1 MTKLTWNVSEKMQD
15 RLEMLAAALLL
26 GATVSTAA
34 YAQRDPAYQAARSGG
49 LIGEMPTGYVGFVSA
64 PSAAIKA
71 LVDDINIKRKAVYTD
86 QALANG
92 VTVEEFAF
100 RNGCRLIKEK
110 TVAGEKYQA
119 PDKSWKTRDASAPS
133 LDARCP

>member
-1 MTKLTWNVSEKMQD
+1 MTDRKPMIREKMQD
-15 RLEMLAAALLL
+15 RLEMLVAALLL
-26 GATVSTAA
+26 GATVTTAA
-34 YAQRDPAYQAARSGG
+34 YAQRDPAYQAARSEG
-49 LIGEMPTGYVGFVSA
+49 LIGEMPTGYVGYVTA
-64 PSAAIKA
+64 PGAAIDA
-71 LVDDINIKRKAVYTD
+71 LVKDINIKRKQVYTE

-119 PDKSWKTRDASAPS
+119 PDKTWKTRDASAPL

>member
-1 MTKLTWNVSEKMQD
+1 MMSEKMQD
-15 RLEMLAAALLL
+15 RLEMLIAALLI
-26 GATVSTAA
+26 GATATTAV
-34 YAQRDPAYQAARSGG
+34 YAQRDPAYQTARSDG
-49 LIGEMPTGYVGFVSA
+49 LVGELPTGYVGFVTP

-71 LVDDINIKRKAVYTD
+71 LVDDINIKRKAVYTE

-100 RNGCRLIKEK
+100 RNGCRLISER

-119 PDKSWKTRDASAPS
+119 PDRTWKTRDSSPPV
-133 LDARCP
+133 LDPRCP

>member
-1 MTKLTWNVSEKMQD
+1 MKMSEKMQD

-26 GATVSTAA
+26 GATVTTAA
-34 YAQRDPAYQAARSGG
+34 YAQRDPAYQTARSQG
-49 LIGEMPTGYVGFVSA
+49 LVGELPSGYLGFVTP
-64 PSAAIKA
+64 PSPAIKA
-71 LVDDINIKRKAVYTD
+71 LVDDINIKRKSAYTEAA
-86 QALANG
+86 QTEG

-100 RNGCRLIKEK
+100 RNGCRLISEK

-119 PDKSWKTRDASAPS
+119 PDRSWRTRDASRPV

>member
-1 MTKLTWNVSEKMQD
+1 MTDKKLMKSAKMPNGV
-15 RLEMLAAALLL
+15 EMLVAALLL
-26 GATVSTAA
+26 GATTTTAA
-34 YAQRDPAYQAARSGG
+34 YAQRDPAYQAARSEG
-49 LIGEMPTGYVGFVSA
+49 LIGEMPTGYVGYVSA
-64 PSAAIKA
+64 PSAAIDA
-71 LVDDINIKRKAVYTD
+71 LVKDINIKRKQVYTE
-86 QALANG
+86 QALTNS

-119 PDKSWKTRDASAPS
+119 PDKSWKTRDASAPL

>member
-1 MTKLTWNVSEKMQD
+1 MADKKLMKSAKMPNGV
-15 RLEMLAAALLL
+15 EMLVAALLL
-26 GATVSTAA
+26 GATATTAA
-34 YAQRDPAYQAARSGG
+34 YAQRDPAYQAARSEG
-49 LIGEMPTGYVGFVSA
+49 LIGEMPTGYVGYVSA
-64 PSAAIKA
+64 PSAAIDA
-71 LVDDINIKRKAVYTD
+71 LVKDINIKRKQVYTE
-86 QALANG
+86 QALTNG

-119 PDKSWKTRDASAPS
+119 PDKSWKTRDASAPL

>member
-1 MTKLTWNVSEKMQD
+1 MTMSEKMQD
-15 RLEMLAAALLL
+15 RLEMLAAAILL
-26 GATVSTAA
+26 GATVTTAA
-34 YAQRDPAYQAARSGG
+34 YAQRDPAYQAARTGG
-49 LIGEMPTGYVGFVSA
+49 LIGELTTGYVGFVVP
-64 PSAAIKA
+64 PSAAIDA
-71 LVDDINIKRKAVYTD
+71 LVKDINIKRKQVYT
-86 QALANG
+86 QEALTNG

-119 PDKSWKTRDASAPS
+119 PDKTWKTRDATPPV